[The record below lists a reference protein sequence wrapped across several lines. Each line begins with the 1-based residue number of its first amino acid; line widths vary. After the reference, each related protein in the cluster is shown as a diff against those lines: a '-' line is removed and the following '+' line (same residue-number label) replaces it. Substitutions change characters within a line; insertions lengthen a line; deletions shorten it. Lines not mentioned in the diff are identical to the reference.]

1 MKKTRL
7 KGMVKTFSVDFYF
20 TDINDILDIYACLM
34 KGT

>member
-7 KGMVKTFSVDFYF
+7 KGMVKTFSVDFYL
-20 TDINDILDIYACLM
+20 TDINDILDIYAFLM